1 MKPLP
6 VDREHV
12 LEDLLDMYHFKD
24 VDVLVCEAFAN
35 AVDIFLED
43 KIKNPKIEIT
53 LEKVDENTGYIN
65 FHNNGTPM
73 TKAQFDK
80 YHTIAAKVKQKGGGI
95 GFAGVGAK
103 VFLAS
108 KLGGEIF
115 TVTGENNKKFFASR
129 MAREDNDVGY
139 EEIKDL
145 SKIFGNSKYQHKYG
159 TTYRV
164 RLNSYGYK
172 DLQERL
178 PSIVQFWWNYA
189 ILKKQFAVT
198 VDGKTVEPFDPP
210 GDKFKKS
217 FTWKNHKINCFC
229 WISTEEIPQ
238 ERQHIVYAVHGKR
251 ITKEFLRTPVNWKED
266 YSHRV
271 FCLANVTH
279 LAGYI
284 KPDKESF
291 EGNWNTNGT
300 RQQTEKFFIEFL
312 NKHGLLGKDIS
323 KPQTAEIVNEMTKQL
338 DKLLT
343 DADFKDL
350 NPFLSPRKRMV
361 PTGDENGDIPVTEI
375 EGEGPV
381 GGDETI
387 DDGGHGTDAGHGE
400 GKSVVEDKDG
410 ADPGKRKER
419 KAKGIRIIPTEEYPD
434 EEQEAWV
441 DAPLGAICINIL
453 HPFYQTMRESD
464 KFGKF
469 EKFNV
474 NRVLIEALI
483 RHKSDELD
491 WNPKKVLDKYRD
503 LLHRTWRG

>member
-1 MKPLP
+1 MKALP
-6 VDREHV
+6 VDRLHV
-12 LEDLLDMYHFKD
+12 LEDLRDMYHFKD

-164 RLNSYGYK
+164 RLNSHGYK

-198 VDGKTVEPFDPP
+198 VDGKSVEPFDPP

-251 ITKEFLRTPVNWKED
+251 IMNEPISTPVNFKQD
-266 YSHRV
+266 YFYKV
-271 FCLANVTH
+271 FCLVDVTH
-279 LAGYI
+279 LAVHI
-284 KPDKESF
+284 RTDKESF
-291 EGNWNTNGT
+291 QKNWETNGT
-300 RQQTEKFFIEFL
+300 RQAVQKFFVEFL
-312 NKHGLLGKDIS
+312 TENGLLGRDIAQPKTS
-323 KPQTAEIVNEMTKQL
+323 EIVNEATKDL
-338 DKLLT
+338 DKLLSSVE
-343 DADFKDL
+343 FKDL
-350 NPFLSPRKRMV
+350 DPFLTFRKRML
-361 PTGDENGDIPVTEI
+361 PTPDQNGDIPITETT
-375 EGEGPV
+375 GEGPV
-381 GGDETI
+381 GGDEPVE
-387 DDGGHGTDAGHGE
+387 DPGE
-400 GKSVVEDKDG
+400 GGGAGDGEGTSFVEDKDG
-410 ADPGKRKER
+410 KEPGKRKER
-419 KAKGIRIIPTEEYPD
+419 KSRGIRIIPTEEHPD
-434 EEQEAWV
+434 EPLEGWVAPEQ
-441 DAPLGAICINIL
+441 GAIVINIL
-453 HPFYQTMRESD
+453 HPFYQTMMESD
-464 KFGKF
+464 RFGKF
-469 EKFNV
+469 GHFNMI
-474 NRVLIEALI
+474 RVLIEALI
-483 RHKSDELD
+483 RHKSDELNWD
-491 WNPKKVLDKYRD
+491 AKKTLDTQNG
-503 LLHRTWRG
+503 LLHKMWRG